1 LEVFSM
7 KKMLKQNK
15 GFSLVELLVAILI
28 MAVIAA
34 TAITLFG
41 GVLNQSRES
50 ADKETAE
57 NIKRAVLTYM
67 SMTNDTDLS
76 CIGVESGTTSS
87 DSLIQALSCI
97 VEISDAEVKFTA
109 PENAPTDFSA
119 PNPVS
124 TGIDTSDIKGE
135 FGPFLDVSK
144 KMQPNTPGMSG
155 WEIKIDEKAQ
165 VVTVEA
171 VNSSPNVTIHEAA
184 AAGP

>member
-1 LEVFSM
+1 MKKM

-41 GVLNQSRES
+41 GVLKTSRES

-57 NIKRAVLTYM
+57 NIKRAILTYM
-67 SMTNDTDLS
+67 NMTNDTNLS
-76 CIGVESGTTSS
+76 CLGVATGTASE
-87 DSLIQALSCI
+87 DLIEALSCI
-97 VEISDAEVKFTA
+97 INIEDGSAT
-109 PENAPTDFSA
+109 FSA
-119 PNPVS
+119 PANAPEGFEAPDEVS

-144 KMQPNTPGMSG
+144 EMTPKTPGTAG
-155 WEIKIDEKAQ
+155 WSISIDEKAQ

-171 VNSSPNVTIHEAA
+171 SDTTTVTIHSPEEA
-184 AAGP
+184 GD